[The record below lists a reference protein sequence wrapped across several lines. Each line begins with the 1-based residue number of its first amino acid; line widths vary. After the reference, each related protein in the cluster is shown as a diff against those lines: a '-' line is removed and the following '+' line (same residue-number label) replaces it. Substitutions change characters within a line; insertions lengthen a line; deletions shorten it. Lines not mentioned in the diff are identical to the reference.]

1 MLAILVKVKT
11 ISLIS
16 QKGGSGKT
24 TLATSLATEGCIQ
37 GLKTLLIDLD
47 PQGSSY
53 KWGKR
58 RAVPTPTVMA
68 GQAVA
73 LDQILEGAKEQAV
86 DLVIIDTAPHSV
98 KDARKA
104 CEVSDLV
111 LIPCRPSIHDL
122 DAIEDTL
129 SIAEL
134 TKATA
139 FVILNAVHPNAPK
152 QYEDVKNAL
161 EMAYDPIRVL
171 ASFYISSRSEFV
183 HSASDG
189 LTANESEPEGK
200 ASQEIKILFEMLDGL
215 IGIYPQ
221 IINDDRVID

>member
-1 MLAILVKVKT
+1 MKT
-11 ISLIS
+11 IALIS

-24 TLATSLATEGCIQ
+24 TLATSIATQSCIE

-53 KWGKR
+53 KWGNR
-58 RAVPTPTVMA
+58 RKTSTPTVMA

-73 LDQILEGAKEQAV
+73 LDQILEGARAQNV
-86 DLVIIDTAPHSV
+86 DLVVIDTAPHSE

-129 SIAEL
+129 NIAEL
-134 TKATA
+134 TKTNAY
-139 FVILNAVHPNAPK
+139 VVLNAVHPNAEK
-152 QYEDVKNAL
+152 QYLDVKSAL
-161 EMAYDPIRVL
+161 EEAYDPVKVL
-171 ASFYISSRSEFV
+171 GGFYISSRSEFV

-189 LTANESEPEGK
+189 LTANESEPDGK
-200 ASQEIKILFEMLDGL
+200 ASQEIHILFEMLDGL
-215 IGIYPQ
+215 VGIYPQ
-221 IINDDRVID
+221 NNK